1 MTALHSPLTVFDLLL
16 MLRSAVLMLVVVC
29 TWMSS
34 ACALEPKKISG
45 DVYAFIGSI
54 GDIAPGAGEDVGNSG
69 FIVGSDG
76 VLVVDTG
83 LSYRHGR
90 DMADAIRKTTDK
102 PIKLVIITHADQEF
116 LFGNAA
122 FSERGVPLLTHAKS
136 ASLMRERCDHCL
148 ENLNKI
154 LGADAMKQT
163 RLVIPSRTVDASTTL
178 QFGGRAIDLIATGWG
193 STPGDLAVFDRRSGV
208 LFAGGLVSNGRI
220 PQLRDGN
227 LAGWLSALDQLHE
240 LPVRQ
245 VVPGHGEV
253 GGPALL
259 EDTAAYLRALDA
271 KVRSLYKEG
280 VGLGQAVDA
289 ATLPDYA
296 RWALYSTL
304 HRQNALHRYLQLEVD
319 ELGG

>member
-1 MTALHSPLTVFDLLL
+1 MHY
-16 MLRSAVLMLVVVC
+16 SAVLVFVFLC
-29 TWMSS
+29 TWVSS
-34 ACALEPKKISG
+34 AYALEPKKISD

-54 GDIAPGAGEDVGNSG
+54 GDIAPGTGEDVGNSG
-69 FIVGSDG
+69 FIVGSDS

-90 DMADAIRKTTDK
+90 DMLDAIRKTTDK

-136 ASLMRERCDHCL
+136 AALMRERCDHCL

-163 RLVIPSRTVDASTTL
+163 RLVIPSRTIEASTTL
-178 QFGGRAIDLIATGWG
+178 HFGGRSIDLIAPGWG
-193 STPGDLAVFDRRSGV
+193 STPGDLAVFDQRSGV

-220 PQLRDGN
+220 PQLRDGT
-227 LAGWLSALDQLHE
+227 LAGWLSALNQLHE
-240 LPVRQ
+240 LPVRL
-245 VVPGHGEV
+245 VVPGYGES

-259 EDTAAYLRALDA
+259 DDTAAYLRALDT
-271 KVRSLYKEG
+271 KVQALYHEG
-280 VGLGQAVDA
+280 IGLSQAIDEA
-289 ATLPDYA
+289 ILPDYA
-296 RWALYSTL
+296 QWSLYSTL
-304 HRQNALHRYLQLEVD
+304 HRQNALHRYLQLEID